1 MKRFTALL
9 IVLTLVLTTL
19 LAGCSAPVPSDAP
32 ILSQPEETKG
42 ESMPWGNPMDAPPE
56 GSMFAPN
63 ENIGQMPMK
72 PEFSMDGNNTE
83 TTLETLADTKAEDL
97 FSDRD
102 LDCSPDLS
110 EAIAITAK
118 DNSDYTI
125 QSAGIYALTG
135 QASNFTVIVEAD
147 KNEDKVQIVLNG
159 VEITNDN
166 FPVVY
171 VKSAD
176 KCFLTSLGDNKL
188 SVSNLFVS
196 DGDTNTDAVIF
207 SKDDLTLN
215 GTGTVTILSAAG
227 NGITSKNDM
236 KITGGSYSITSTL
249 DAIEAN
255 DSISVSQGTFVITT
269 QKDGFHCENDDGD
282 GSIYIQGGSFTITA
296 KDDGIQATTT
306 LVVDGGEFSITAAEG
321 MEATYVQI
329 NGGII
334 QINASDDGINASR
347 KSNNEYDV
355 VIEINGGEIT
365 VAMGPGDTDCL
376 DANGTIIVNGGTIN
390 LTGNSTFDADY
401 GSIYNGGTIIINGTQ
416 VDSIPASMMGGHG
429 GFGEGGG
436 NKGDWQQGGKGARP
450 SGQ

>member
-1 MKRFTALL
+1 MKRFTTLL
-9 IVLTLVLTTL
+9 IVLTLVLSAL
-19 LAGCSAPVPSDAP
+19 LVGCSAPDSSVTPV
-32 ILSQPEETKG
+32 LSQPDETG
-42 ESMPWGNPMDAPPE
+42 AEPTPWGDGFLPE
-56 GSMFAPN
+56 GGMFAPG
-63 ENIGQMPMK
+63 ENNGQMPMK
-72 PEFSMDGNNTE
+72 PELAMDGNNSEITVETLPDTE
-83 TTLETLADTKAEDL
+83 TDDL
-97 FSDRD
+97 FSKRD
-102 LDCSPDLS
+102 LECSPDLS
-110 EAIAITAK
+110 GAIAITPK
-118 DNSDYTI
+118 DESVYTI
-125 QSAGIYALTG
+125 SSAGIYVLTG

-147 KNEDKVQIVLNG
+147 KNEDKIQIVLNG

-176 KCFLTSLGDNKL
+176 KCFVTSLGDNKL

-215 GTGTVTILSAAG
+215 GTGTLTILSAAG
-227 NGITSKNDM
+227 NGITSKDDM
-236 KITGGSYSITSTL
+236 KITGGSYSITSAL

-306 LVVDGGEFSITAAEG
+306 LVVDGGEFIITAAEG

-334 QINASDDGINASR
+334 QINASDDGINAAR
-347 KSNNEYDV
+347 KSNEYDV

-429 GFGEGGG
+429 GFGGGGG

-450 SGQ
+450 GGQ

>member
-1 MKRFTALL
+1 MKRFTTLL

-19 LAGCSAPVPSDAP
+19 LTGCSAPDPSDAP
-32 ILSQPEETKG
+32 ILSQSEETKG

-56 GSMFAPN
+56 GSM
-63 ENIGQMPMK
+63 
-72 PEFSMDGNNTE
+72 DGNNTE
-83 TTLETLADTKAEDL
+83 TTLETLPDTKAEDL

-135 QASNFTVIVEAD
+135 QASNFTVIVEAN
-147 KNEDKVQIVLNG
+147 KEEKVQIVLSG
-159 VEITNDN
+159 AVITNDN
-166 FPVVY
+166 FPVIY

-176 KCFLTSLGDNKL
+176 KCFVTATGNNTL
-188 SVSNLFVS
+188 SVNNLFVS

-215 GTGTVTILSAAG
+215 GTGSLTILSAAG
-227 NGITSKNDM
+227 NGIASKDDM
-236 KITGGSYSITSTL
+236 KITGGSYSITSAL

-255 DSISVSQGTFVITT
+255 DSISIYDGEFTITT
-269 QKDGFHCENDDGD
+269 NKDAFHCENDDPS
-282 GSIYIQGGSFTITA
+282 GSIYIRDGSFTITA

-306 LVVDGGEFSITAAEG
+306 LVVDGGEFNITAAEG

-329 NGGII
+329 NGGTI
-334 QINASDDGINASR
+334 QINASDDGINAAR
-347 KSNNEYDV
+347 KSNEYDV
-355 VIEINGGEIT
+355 VIEINGGAIT
-365 VAMGPGDTDCL
+365 VVMGSGDTDCL

-390 LTGNSTFDADY
+390 LTGNSTFDADR
-401 GSIYNGGTIIINGTQ
+401 GSVYNGGTIIINGTQ
-416 VDSIPASMMGGHG
+416 VDSIPASMKGGHG
-429 GFGEGGG
+429 GFGGGGG
-436 NKGDWQQGGKGARP
+436 NKGDWQQ
-450 SGQ
+450 SGNGDRTRGH